1 MDESAIAFVGRWL
14 RHPRRTGAIIPSS
27 RDLARVIAQGLN
39 RNDYT
44 TIVELGAGTGTVTRA
59 LVERFGA
66 ERVVALEL
74 SPGLARQAR
83 KRNPGARV
91 VVGCASELDGL
102 LEEHDT
108 TRLALVSCLPL
119 LSMPNMRRSLLQTAA
134 THLGPEGCF
143 VQFTY
148 SPWSPFPAEEYRALG
163 LRAQR
168 TGRAWRNV
176 PPASVW
182 RLTLDRMR
190 DAQTPLRPT
199 A

>member
-27 RDLARVIAQGLN
+27 RDLARVIAQGLE
-39 RNDYT
+39 RNDYS

-59 LVERFGA
+59 LAERFGP

-83 KRNPGARV
+83 KRNPGVRV
-91 VVGCASELDGL
+91 VVGCASQLESL
-102 LEEHDT
+102 LAEYDCR
-108 TRLALVSCLPL
+108 RLALVSCLPL
-119 LSMPNMRRSLLQTAA
+119 LSMPDMRRSLLRVAA
-134 THLGPEGCF
+134 RHLGPDGCF

-148 SPWSPFPAEEYRALG
+148 SPWSPFPAQEYRSLG
-163 LRAQR
+163 LRATR

-182 RLTLDRMR
+182 RLTLDRHAG
-190 DAQTPLRPT
+190 AQSRLRPT

>member
-14 RHPRRTGAIIPSS
+14 RHPRRTGAIVPSG
-27 RDLARVIAQGLN
+27 RDLARAIAQGLE
-39 RNDYT
+39 RSDYT

-59 LVERFGA
+59 LVERFGP

-83 KRNPGARV
+83 KRNPGVRV
-91 VVGCASELDGL
+91 MVGCASELDSILDGY
-102 LEEHDT
+102 DCR
-108 TRLALVSCLPL
+108 RLALVSCLPL
-119 LSMPNMRRSLLQTAA
+119 LSMPELRRSLLRVVARR
-134 THLGPEGCF
+134 LGPEGCF

-148 SPWSPFPAEEYRALG
+148 SPWSPFPAEEYRSLG
-163 LRAQR
+163 LRTKR

-182 RLTLDRMR
+182 RLTVDRRAGAQVEMR
-190 DAQTPLRPT
+190 ST